1 MKKTF
6 TDDPL
11 VQNHSEWSFGFSTLG
26 GEVKVILSVSP
37 YDGLRDYEG
46 YVDTI
51 EDGKLHAYISYR
63 GVDKIA
69 IKTTYETVMVA
80 YYSENDALQEVAFT
94 SIETDGNR
102 RAELEAD
109 CPDEFAYCRVFVV
122 GSKDNPS
129 PVCDLLQMS
138 MPK

>member
-1 MKKTF
+1 MKKSFAKYMALFLAAMFTF
-6 TDDPL
+6 SVVGCGKDKAEQQEPAVTEE
-11 VQNHSEWSFGFSTLG
+11 QNT
-26 GEVKVILSVSP
+26 
-37 YDGLRDYEG
+37 
-46 YVDTI
+46 
-51 EDGKLHAYISYR
+51 
-63 GVDKIA
+63 
-69 IKTTYETVMVA
+69 
-80 YYSENDALQEVAFT
+80 ENDALQEVAFT

-138 MPK
+138 MSK